1 MSSSE
6 ISFQLPK
13 SIGKVQI
20 KAVSS
25 VLLSKTCEKCF
36 EWCFPSHL
44 KIPRVNIAHNTC
56 IVLLLAFCFRI
67 KHPRVSLLISSL
79 PSEIV
84 VSVKWN
90 LPSDVSFD
98 KRNNFVTAFT
108 WVEVLSTRKIEQR
121 YIPVET
127 MMSILRATSKVSMSK
142 FYLELAHSITDNE
155 QEDNLKFP
163 FSLFFLSQKTKKRR
177 RRMS

>member
-1 MSSSE
+1 MSSFG
-6 ISFQLPK
+6 IFLQLPK
-13 SIGKVQI
+13 SMGKVEM
-20 KAVSS
+20 KAASS
-25 VLLSKTCEKCF
+25 VLSSKTCEKCF

-67 KHPRVSLLISSL
+67 KHPRVSLLITSL

-98 KRNNFVTAFT
+98 KRNSFVTAFT
-108 WVEVLSTRKIEQR
+108 LVEVLSTRKMNQIYIYR
-121 YIPVET
+121 YRPD
-127 MMSILRATSKVSMSK
+127 MMSMNVGRESKRFWPRK
-142 FYLELAHSITDNE
+142 H
-155 QEDNLKFP
+155 LKNP
-163 FSLFFLSQKTKKRR
+163 
-177 RRMS
+177 M